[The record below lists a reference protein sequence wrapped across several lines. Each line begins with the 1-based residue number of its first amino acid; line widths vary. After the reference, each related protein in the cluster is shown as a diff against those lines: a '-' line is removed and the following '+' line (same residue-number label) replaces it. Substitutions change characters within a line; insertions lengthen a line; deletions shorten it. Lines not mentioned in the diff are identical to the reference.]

1 MSIPRMRTIT
11 EALAEIKM
19 ADAGS
24 AVTANCIRTLCKNG
38 QVRCIY
44 TGEQN
49 SFGSGRS
56 LRSNKR
62 HCPQRI
68 YGARKE
74 LNMNGSIE
82 NLDAIWH

>member
-1 MSIPRMRTIT
+1 MSIPRMRSIT

-44 TGEQN
+44 TG
-49 SFGSGRS
+49 SKTLLDLDDLFAV
-56 LRSNKR
+56 
-62 HCPQRI
+62 I
-68 YGARKE
+68 
-74 LNMNGSIE
+74 NGTVRRESTAQE
-82 NLDAIWH
+82 KN